1 MTLSSTS
8 NTPVLSQINLYPVK
22 SLRGFSVE
30 SAIITKR
37 GLEYDRRF
45 MVVDSMGE
53 FLTIRERPA
62 MATVKTA
69 INGDKLVLSNAFD
82 DSVSVPLTPPPR
94 ALTPVRVWSSTVE
107 AHEVSDEA
115 NALLSEAL
123 DTDARLV
130 YMPDSSERALKTG
143 RGELGDIVSFADGYP
158 LLIATEASLAE
169 LNRRIVERGGK
180 PVPMNRFRA
189 NLVVTGAPAFAEDAL
204 GVMTVGAAGFRAAK
218 PCVRCQVTTTDQ
230 ITGEVLGPEPL
241 ATLATFRDSPD
252 GVRFGTNLIPTTAG
266 TLRVGDAVTFPA

>member
-1 MTLSSTS
+1 MPNS
-8 NTPVLSQINLYPVK
+8 PILSQIYLYPVK
-22 SLRGFSVE
+22 SLRGFSVDR
-30 SAIITKR
+30 ANITKR

-82 DSVSVPLTPPPR
+82 DSVAVPLTPPPG
-94 ALTPVRVWSSTVE
+94 ALKPVRVWSSTVD

-115 NALLSEAL
+115 NALLSESL

-130 YMPDSSERALKTG
+130 YMPDSSERTLKPG
-143 RGELGDIVSFADGYP
+143 RGEPGDIVSFADGYP
-158 LLIATEASLAE
+158 LLIATEASLEE
-169 LNRRIVERGGK
+169 LNRRIIERGGK
-180 PVPMNRFRA
+180 AVPMSRFRT
-189 NLVVTGAPAFAEDAL
+189 NLVVTGARAFAEDAL
-204 GVMTVGAAGFRAAK
+204 GTMSVGTARFRAAK

-252 GVRFGTNLIPTTAG
+252 GVRFGTNLIPESSG
-266 TLRVGDAVTFPA
+266 TLRVGDVVSFPA

>member
-1 MTLSSTS
+1 MPLSSTS
-8 NTPVLSQINLYPVK
+8 NSPILSQINLYPVK
-22 SLRGFSVE
+22 SLRGFSVD
-30 SAIITKR
+30 SANITTR

-69 INGDKLVLSNAFD
+69 INGDKLVLTNAFG
-82 DSVSVPLTPPPR
+82 DSIAVPLTPPPGPLK
-94 ALTPVRVWSSTVE
+94 AVRVWSSTVE

-115 NALLSEAL
+115 NALLSESL
-123 DTDARLV
+123 DADARLV
-130 YMPDSSERALKTG
+130 YMPDSSERALKAG
-143 RGELGDIVSFADGYP
+143 RGEPGDIVSFADGYP

-189 NLVVTGAPAFAEDAL
+189 NLVVTGGPAFAEDEL

-252 GVRFGTNLIPTTAG
+252 GVRFGTNLIPMRSG
-266 TLRVGDAVTFPA
+266 TLRVGDAVTFPS

>member
-1 MTLSSTS
+1 MPLSTVS
-8 NTPVLSQINLYPVK
+8 NTPTLTEIHLYPVK
-22 SLRGFSVE
+22 SLRGFSVP
-30 SAIITKR
+30 SANITRR

-62 MATVKTA
+62 MATVKTS
-69 INGDKLVLSNAFD
+69 INGDKLILSNAFD
-82 DSVSVPLTPPPR
+82 DSVAVPLAPLPGP
-94 ALTPVRVWSSTVE
+94 LKKVRVWSSTVD

-115 NALLSEAL
+115 NALLSETL
-123 DTDARLV
+123 ETDARLV
-130 YMPDSSERALKTG
+130 YMPDSSERALKAG
-143 RGELGDIVSFADGYP
+143 RGEPGDIVSFADGYP
-158 LLIATEASLAE
+158 LLIATEASLIE

-180 PVPMNRFRA
+180 PVPMNRFRT

-204 GVMTVGAAGFRAAK
+204 GVMSVGGAGFRAAK

-252 GVRFGTNLIPTTAG
+252 GVRFGTNLIPTGIGA
-266 TLRVGDAVTFPA
+266 LRVGDPVSFPV

>member
-1 MTLSSTS
+1 MPLSSTS
-8 NTPVLSQINLYPVK
+8 NSPILSQINLYPVK
-22 SLRGFSVE
+22 SLRGFSVA
-30 SAIITKR
+30 SANITSR

-69 INGDKLVLSNAFD
+69 IDGDRLVLSNAFD
-82 DSVSVPLTPPPR
+82 DSVAVPLTPPPGP
-94 ALTPVRVWSSTVE
+94 LKKVRVWSSTVD

-115 NALLSEAL
+115 NALLSESL
-123 DTDARLV
+123 ETDARLV
-130 YMPDSSERALKTG
+130 YMPDSSERALNPKHG
-143 RGELGDIVSFADGYP
+143 LPGEIVSFADGYP
-158 LLIATEASLAE
+158 LLIATEASLEE

-180 PVPMNRFRA
+180 PVPMNRFRT
-189 NLVVTGAPAFAEDAL
+189 NLVVTGAAAFAEDAL
-204 GVMTVGAAGFRAAK
+204 GAMSVGSAGFRAAK

-252 GVRFGTNLIPTTAG
+252 GVRFGTNLIPLGIG
-266 TLRVGDAVTFPA
+266 TLRVGDPVLFPS